1 MLECEGQLSYCRYG
15 PNIIP
20 YVSDAAIAKCGFT
33 EGNVICLKCGA
44 EAWWASP
51 EAKHKCAWVASP
63 SRNITHTICFE
74 KQFVEG
80 GFASFFGSGM
90 EVGYNGHSDEYE
102 WWYYCD
108 KLKELIKVPAGQVP
122 VLAAEYSDAREGED
136 DF

>member
-51 EAKHKCAWVASP
+51 EAKRKRAWVASP
-63 SRNITHTICFE
+63 SHNITHAIRFE
-74 KQFVEG
+74 KRFVEG
-80 GFASFFGSGM
+80 GSASFFGSGM